1 MLAHTLPIASLMSGV
16 ALLLIGNGLLG
27 TLVAVRA
34 TEAGFSDAFL
44 GLLGSGYFAGYLVGS
59 ILARPLIL
67 RVGHIRAFAFFA
79 AGIAGIALLHGLLV
93 SPLTWVALR
102 VLAGAA
108 IVALYT
114 LIESW
119 LNDQT
124 PQALRGR
131 IFAIYMVVNQLS
143 LALAQQILRF
153 DSAETLAL
161 FMVSALFVCLAVMPV
176 TTTRLTQPA
185 AHQTAAF
192 SPLRMLRV
200 APVAATSA
208 LLTGMAMGA
217 FWSMGPVYAA
227 RAGYGE
233 DWVALFMSAGIVGG
247 AVLQWPLGVL
257 SDRGDRRKALAIAA
271 SLAALSALPLLA
283 GDLGETAAIVAITLF
298 GGFAFAI
305 YPMAVAHLVD
315 HLSAENIVA
324 GSGAVLLLHGVGA
337 AIGPLAVGLSMAW
350 LGPSALAVHFILT
363 HAVLALIAW
372 AAAKRH
378 PDEMTEHAH
387 FVPMMR
393 TSATVL
399 EIMPT
404 SEPNTDSTPAPAP
417 QSNVP

>member
-1 MLAHTLPIASLMSGV
+1 
-16 ALLLIGNGLLG
+16 
-27 TLVAVRA
+27 
-34 TEAGFSDAFL
+34 
-44 GLLGSGYFAGYLVGS
+44 
-59 ILARPLIL
+59 
-67 RVGHIRAFAFFA
+67 VGHIRAFAFFA

-93 SPLTWVALR
+93 SPITWVALR

-108 IVALYT
+108 IVSLYT

-131 IFAIYMVVNQLS
+131 IFALYMVVNQVS
-143 LALAQQILRF
+143 LALAQQILGF
-153 DSAETLAL
+153 DSADSLAL
-161 FMVSALFVCLAVMPV
+161 FAVSALFVCVAVMPV
-176 TTTRLTQPA
+176 SATRLTQPA
-185 AHQTAAF
+185 AHRAASF
-192 SPLRMLRV
+192 SLLRILRV
-200 APVAATSA
+200 APVATISA

-217 FWSMGPVYAA
+217 FWSMGPVYAS

-233 DWVALFMSAGIVGG
+233 DWVALFMSAGILGG

-271 SLAALSALPLLA
+271 SLAALSALPLLMA
-283 GDLGETAAIVAITLF
+283 ELGDTAAIVAIALF

-315 HLSAENIVA
+315 HLSADNVVA
-324 GSGAVLLLHGVGA
+324 GSSAVLLLHGIGA

-350 LGPSALAVHFILT
+350 LGPSALAVHFIVT
-363 HAVLALIAW
+363 HALLALIAW
-372 AAAKRH
+372 VAAGRH
-378 PDEMTEHAH
+378 PEVLAEHAH

-404 SEPNTDSTPAPAP
+404 SEPGTDSGAAPAPAP
-417 QSNVP
+417 QSDAR